1 MPMRPDDLL
10 LFAPDEMAAA
20 DRLAATLLP
29 SFTLMRNAGRA
40 VARAAL
46 ALGPSRTLVLCG
58 PGGNGGDGY
67 VAATLLAQQGWPVDV
82 AALAEPRPGSDAARA
97 RAGWHGPV
105 HAFDPDRVAR
115 ADLVIDAVYGAGLSR
130 AVDGLAAE
138 ALSRARRVLA
148 VDVPSGI
155 DGATGAVL
163 GMAPMAELTVTF
175 FRAKPGHWLLPGREH
190 LGRLVVAD
198 IGMPDRVLQAVA
210 PHTWE
215 NRPGLWRLRVLT
227 VHDHKYSRGVVSI
240 CGGAGMPG
248 AARLAAGGA
257 RGAGAGLVR
266 VAAEH
271 GADLYRS
278 GAPGLIVDEAPLGE
292 LLTDERRRVWVCG
305 PGLASDEVRG
315 SLPALLGAG
324 RQVVVDAGAL
334 TENAGAPERLRG
346 AAVLTPHAGEFT
358 KLFGT
363 PGDDRIGAARRAAA
377 EVGAVVLLKGSDSI
391 IAAPDGRAAINGN
404 APPWLGTAGAGDVLS
419 GVIAALL
426 AGGMEPFEATCAGV
440 WLHGEAANIAGEG
453 LLAED
458 LLHCLPA
465 SVQAARAALDAP
477 RGQPRRA
484 AGGALASA
492 QGIS

>member
-1 MPMRPDDLL
+1 MPAGPDDLVL
-10 LFAPDEMAAA
+10 LAPDEMAEA
-20 DRLAATLLP
+20 DRLAATLMP

-46 ALGPSRTLVLCG
+46 ALGPRRTLVLCG

-82 AALAEPRPGSDAARA
+82 AALAEPCPGSDAAQA
-97 RAGWHGPV
+97 RAGWPGPV
-105 HAFDPDRVAR
+105 RRFDPEHAAR
-115 ADLVIDAVYGAGLSR
+115 AELVIDAVYGAGLSR
-130 AVDGLAAE
+130 PVEGLAA
-138 ALSRARRVLA
+138 ATLSRARRVLA

-155 DGATGAVL
+155 DGATGAVR
-163 GMAPMAELTVTF
+163 GMAPVAELTVTF

-198 IGMPDRVLQAVA
+198 IGMPNQVLRQVA
-210 PHTWE
+210 PHAARPGTWVNE
-215 NRPGLWRLRVLT
+215 PGLWHLRALT

-240 CGGAGMPG
+240 CGGANMTG

-266 VAAEH
+266 IAADH
-271 GADLYRS
+271 GADLYRA
-278 GAPGLIVDEAPLGE
+278 GAAGLIVDEAPLQD
-292 LLTDERRRVWVCG
+292 LLADERRRVWVCG

-315 SLPALLGAG
+315 SLPVLLRSG
-324 RQVVVDAGAL
+324 RQVIADAGAL
-334 TENAGAPERLRG
+334 TGNAGALGHLRG
-346 AAVLTPHAGEFT
+346 AAVLTPHAGEFA
-358 KLFGT
+358 KVFGT
-363 PGDDRIGAARRAAA
+363 PGDDRLGAVRRAAA
-377 EVGAVVLLKGSDSI
+377 AVDAVVLLKGSDSI

-426 AGGMEPFEATCAGV
+426 AGGLQPFEATCAGV
-440 WLHGEAANIAGEG
+440 WIHGDAASIAGEG

-458 LLHCLPA
+458 LLRCLPA
-465 SVQAARAALDAP
+465 AVQAAHGHCRQHGRAPLP
-477 RGQPRRA
+477 RHTP
-484 AGGALASA
+484 
-492 QGIS
+492 

>member
-1 MPMRPDDLL
+1 M
-10 LFAPDEMAAA
+10 
-20 DRLAATLLP
+20 
-29 SFTLMRNAGRA
+29 
-40 VARAAL
+40 
-46 ALGPSRTLVLCG
+46 
-58 PGGNGGDGY
+58 
-67 VAATLLAQQGWPVDV
+67 
-82 AALAEPRPGSDAARA
+82 
-97 RAGWHGPV
+97 
-105 HAFDPDRVAR
+105 
-115 ADLVIDAVYGAGLSR
+115 
-130 AVDGLAAE
+130 
-138 ALSRARRVLA
+138 LA

-163 GMAPMAELTVTF
+163 GMAPMAELTLTF
-175 FRAKPGHWLLPGREH
+175 FGAKPGHWLLPGREH

-198 IGMPDRVLQAVA
+198 IGMPERVLQAVA

-278 GAPGLIVDEAPLGE
+278 GAPGLIVDEAPLAE

-334 TENAGAPERLRG
+334 TENAGAPRGLRG

-358 KLFGT
+358 KLFGA
-363 PGDDRIGAARRAAA
+363 PGRRPDRSCSPGRGRGRRGGAAEGFGQHHRR
-377 EVGAVVLLKGSDSI
+377 
-391 IAAPDGRAAINGN
+391 
-404 APPWLGTAGAGDVLS
+404 T
-419 GVIAALL
+419 
-426 AGGMEPFEATCAGV
+426 
-440 WLHGEAANIAGEG
+440 
-453 LLAED
+453 
-458 LLHCLPA
+458 
-465 SVQAARAALDAP
+465 
-477 RGQPRRA
+477 
-484 AGGALASA
+484 
-492 QGIS
+492 

>member
-1 MPMRPDDLL
+1 MSTGPDDLVL
-10 LFAPDEMAAA
+10 YAPEEMAAA
-20 DRLAATLLP
+20 DRLAATLMP

-46 ALGPSRTLVLCG
+46 QLGPQRTLVLCG

-67 VAATLLAQQGWPVDV
+67 VAATLLAQQGWPVEV
-82 AALAEPRPGSDAARA
+82 AALAEPRPGSDAAQA
-97 RAGWHGPV
+97 RAGWHGPIRG
-105 HAFDPDRVAR
+105 FDPERAAA

-130 AVDGLAAE
+130 PVEGLVAE
-138 ALSRARRVLA
+138 TLSRARRVLA

-155 DGATGAVL
+155 DGATGAVR
-163 GMAPMAELTVTF
+163 GMAPVAELTVTF

-198 IGMPDRVLQAVA
+198 IGMPEQVLRDVA
-210 PHTWE
+210 PRCWE
-215 NRPGLWRLRVLT
+215 NRPGLWHLRVLT

-240 CGGAGMPG
+240 CGGGNMTG

-266 VAAEH
+266 LAAEH
-271 GADLYRS
+271 GADLYRT
-278 GAPGLIVDEAPLGE
+278 GAPGLIVDEAPLEE
-292 LLTDERRRVWVCG
+292 LLADERRKVWVCG
-305 PGLASDEVRG
+305 PGLAGDEVEA
-315 SLPALLGAG
+315 SLPALLRGG
-324 RQVVVDAGAL
+324 RQVIADAGAL
-334 TENAGAPERLRG
+334 TGSAGDPGRLRG
-346 AAVLTPHAGEFT
+346 AAVLTPHAGEFAR
-358 KLFGT
+358 LFGG
-363 PGDDRIGAARRAAA
+363 PGDDRLGAARCAAA

-391 IAAPDGRAAINGN
+391 IAAPDGRAAINAN

-426 AGGMEPFEATCAGV
+426 AGGMAPFEATCAGV

-458 LLHCLPA
+458 LLRCLPL
-465 SVQAARAALDAP
+465 AARRA
-477 RGQPRRA
+477 RGS
-484 AGGALASA
+484 ALASA
-492 QGIS
+492 GAVS